1 MELGMVLAI
10 IFTLTAL
17 STKGIGKTIWRM
29 GMEYITIAEDKNTK
43 VNGYKIRGMVMED
56 FSYLEALYLM
66 VCGKMINL
74 FQERLG
80 TKMAVL
86 IKVKSDNILDL
97 DKEFIHTLI
106 SLSIEVNGLTIW
118 NMGMGSIIFQ
128 TGTSTGEGFAKI

>member
-1 MELGMVLAI
+1 
-10 IFTLTAL
+10 
-17 STKGIGKTIWRM
+17 
-29 GMEYITIAEDKNTK
+29 MEYITITEDKNTK

-56 FSYLEALYLM
+56 FSYMEALYLM

-86 IKVKSDNILDL
+86 IKVKSENILDL

-106 SLSIEVNGLTIW
+106 SLSIEVNGLTI
-118 NMGMGSIIFQ
+118 
-128 TGTSTGEGFAKI
+128 